1 MRSTVQFALLALLC
15 LGTSLPA
22 MAQSRMLETFETT
35 PETRWRFVADTV
47 MGGVSQ
53 GEVRFLREG
62 GKAHARLTGTVSTAN
77 NGGFIQMRTD
87 LSAPPPEDATGLR
100 LVLRGND
107 QRYFVHLRTG
117 GTVLPWQ
124 YYQAGFHAPPTWT
137 EIRLPFTA
145 FRPSGRLLR
154 STPRTAGI
162 KSVGIVA
169 FGRDHEA
176 EIELREVGFY

>member
-1 MRSTVQFALLALLC
+1 MRPTVKSALIALLC
-15 LGTSLPA
+15 LGTPLTA
-22 MAQSRMLETFETT
+22 MAQSKMLETFETA
-35 PETRWRFVADTV
+35 PETRWRFFTDTV

-53 GEVRFLREG
+53 GELDFLREG
-62 GKAHARLTGTVSTAN
+62 GQTHARLTGTVSTEN

-87 LSAPPPEDATGLR
+87 LSAPPPDDATGLR

-124 YYQAGFHAPPTWT
+124 YYQAGFHAPPEWT

-145 FRPSGRLLR
+145 FEPSGRLLR
-154 STPRTAGI
+154 GTPRIAGI

-176 EIELREVGFY
+176 EIDLREVGFY